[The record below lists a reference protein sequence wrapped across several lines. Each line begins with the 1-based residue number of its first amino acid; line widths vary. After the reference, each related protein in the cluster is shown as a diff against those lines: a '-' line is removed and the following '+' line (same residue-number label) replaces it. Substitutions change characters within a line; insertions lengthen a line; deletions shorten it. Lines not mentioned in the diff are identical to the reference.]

1 MNENLKGLIAF
12 LIVFLALLIMGIIEA
27 IFAAPVVPSDA
38 SLKIQ
43 HALSQSIKYRD
54 GVVLLWERPSGKMRI
69 YGNRDLL
76 REKFLPGSLMKLT
89 TTLAAIDTGV
99 DPAYRCTGRQKTPA
113 GTEYCWTPKGHGE
126 QHLVQA
132 LGQSCNLYFWNL
144 GQSLG
149 WQALA
154 TAWQKLDLTWPPG
167 FTPEGKALGDAAI
180 GEATP
185 LSLSPEE
192 VSRMWEAVLRLE
204 SQGSY
209 HNLFRGMEAAVRS
222 GTASAL
228 ADLDISV
235 IAKTGTGDAGRE
247 PYPTHGWIVA
257 ATPAENPRWAMVV
270 FLKNAHGYGEPTAL
284 AKVLLENL
292 PREEAGEALAK

>member
-27 IFAAPVVPSDA
+27 IFAAPILPGDS

-43 HALSQSIKYRD
+43 QAVSQSLKYRD

-69 YGNRDLL
+69 YGNRELL
-76 REKFLPGSLMKLT
+76 KEKFFPGSLIKLA
-89 TTLAAIDTGV
+89 TTLAALDAGM
-99 DPAYRCTGRQKTPA
+99 DPTYHCTGRQKGPS
-113 GTEYCWTPKGHGE
+113 GMEYCWTPKGHGE

-149 WQALA
+149 WPSLA
-154 TAWQKLDLTWPPG
+154 KAWQKLDLVWPPG
-167 FTPEGKALGDAAI
+167 FAPEGKALGDAAI
-180 GEATP
+180 GKSAP

-204 SQGSY
+204 SQGTY
-209 HNLFRGMEAAVRS
+209 RNLFRGLEAAVQN

-228 ADLDISV
+228 SDLDISV

-257 ATPAENPRWAMVV
+257 ATPADNPRWAMVV

-284 AKVLLENL
+284 AKALLENL
-292 PREEAGEALAK
+292 PQEEVGDALVR